1 MENPTAFDLSAA
13 VQGWRQSL
21 AQSPS
26 FQSENL
32 DELEAHLH
40 DAIAG
45 LKARGLSEE
54 ESFLIAVRRLGRT
67 ETLTQ
72 EFGKVNA
79 AAVWRDRALWMLA
92 GMLFLT
98 VGWDCINGL
107 SSALAYLGS
116 AFTANGLV
124 LGCIDGATRIGLFTL
139 AVWLFWSLANGR
151 FSGTSAVTER
161 IARRPFTLVVG
172 GIIGLLLLHLVPPVF
187 QMLFARSLTPSAL
200 GQSYL
205 VMRGFSSLIP
215 LLQFALMVVVFVRLL
230 LEHSA
235 GPAARRF
242 AIWALMLPVAMTL
255 SLGTAHAADPQHP
268 ATMDQAMTL
277 WRAGKKDEA
286 VAKFLAVDFS
296 KRPLFPSGS
305 VLNDTEVQFM
315 ALPDAARTK
324 LATQMNDD
332 LKTIK
337 ELAAQTRATAKSALD
352 SGDKTQSDQCLA
364 QLKACGQAFN
374 QPDSLALL
382 KLVGKALAKMSAAPL
397 K

>member
-1 MENPTAFDLSAA
+1 MENPTPFDLSAA
-13 VQGWRQSL
+13 VQGWRHAL

-40 DAIAG
+40 DAVAG

-54 ESFLIAVRRLGRT
+54 ESFLIATRRLGQP
-67 ETLTQ
+67 EVLAC
-72 EFGKVNA
+72 EFGKVNIA
-79 AAVWRDRALWMLA
+79 ALWRDRALWMLA
-92 GMLFLT
+92 GMLFFT

-107 SSALAYLGS
+107 SWTLAYFGS

-124 LGCIDGATRIGLFTL
+124 LGCIDGATRIGLFIV
-139 AVWLFWSLANGR
+139 AAWLFWSLANGR

-161 IARRPFTLVVG
+161 ITRHPFTLVVG

-187 QMLFARSLTPSAL
+187 QMLFARNLNPNAL
-200 GQSYL
+200 GRSYL

-215 LLQFALMVVVFVRLL
+215 LLQFVLMVVVFVRLL
-230 LEHSA
+230 RERSF
-235 GPAARRF
+235 GRAARRL
-242 AIWALMLPVAMTL
+242 AIWALIPLAMTL

-268 ATMDQAMTL
+268 ATVDQAMTL

-305 VLNDTEVQFM
+305 VLNDTEVQFI

-337 ELAAQTRATAKSALD
+337 ELAAHTRSTAKTALD
-352 SGDKTQSDQCLA
+352 SGDTSKSDKCLA
-364 QLKACGQAFN
+364 QLKACGEAFN

-382 KLVGKALAKMSAAPL
+382 KLVGKALEKMSAATL